1 MPIIHKQSA
10 VEILKTFDDG
20 SEEIVISSSVEDRD
34 GDVIEVDGWELE
46 NYLAN
51 PVVLFAH
58 DYRGVPVGRS
68 LDLRREPSALVA
80 RFKWRDPAND
90 FDPVLPIKAAW
101 DQGILRAASVG
112 FKPLEVEPL
121 DGSDA
126 PPDMDWFWGPKR
138 YKRQELLEWSVVPV
152 PANQDALRRAFEA
165 YLKSLGGELHMPP
178 VQTPLSLPND
188 PARDEL
194 RAVAKLAQSLI
205 DLLHV
210 LYGGPS

>member
-1 MPIIHKQSA
+1 MSIIHKQSA

-68 LDLRREPSALVA
+68 LDLRREPQALVA

-90 FDPVLPIKAAW
+90 YDPVLPIKAAW

-126 PPDMDWFWGPKR
+126 ATDMNWFWGPKR

-152 PANQDALRRAFEA
+152 PANQEALRRAFEA
-165 YLKSLGGELHMPP
+165 YLKSLGGELMAP

-194 RAVAKLAQSLI
+194 RDVAKLAQSLI